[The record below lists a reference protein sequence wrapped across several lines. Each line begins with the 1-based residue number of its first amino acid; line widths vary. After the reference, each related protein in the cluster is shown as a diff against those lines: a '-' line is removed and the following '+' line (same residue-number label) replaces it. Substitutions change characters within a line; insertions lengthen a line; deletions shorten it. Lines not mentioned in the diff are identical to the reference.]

1 MPEVGSM
8 SDFGWTAEQVRAITA
23 EGHTLLAASAGTGKT
38 TTIVGKILWLLGLD
52 VGPAQ
57 SGESL
62 PACPRPASLRE
73 IAAITFTEK
82 AAYDLKR
89 KLRREIEAS
98 ADSERLR
105 WEIDRASV
113 GTIHAFCAEILR
125 ETALRFGIDPSFRVL
140 DEREAR
146 VEIDGVIKDVLFEGL
161 EAGERGSRT
170 LLQRFGLRGFTNV
183 DGTIDHVRKVLRDL
197 RWHRDRYDSW
207 LTDGAGS
214 MERLVALD
222 PGFAVEEE
230 EAQLERCQELLELAM
245 RAEERWQAYLRREN
259 LRDFDSLILDARSLL
274 TGPEARPAIARL
286 QRRFRVLIIDEFQDT
301 DAAQRDIAFAIAGL
315 AGSPST
321 DRDGPQLFLVGDA
334 KQSIY
339 GFRGADISVW
349 NETRQVVCQSAG
361 PLELTRNFRSDP
373 AVIAFAN
380 AAAGR
385 AVGEIG
391 EAVAGEVPESHVA
404 YSDLVPGRQQA
415 PAGGVEWLAA
425 DTSPVARQRDAEAEH
440 VATRIVEMV
449 GHLTVQDPE
458 TGAPRP
464 CRFRDIAILY
474 RNTTG
479 LEQYERA
486 LRRYGI
492 PFFSL
497 GITGFAEAQ
506 EILDLVTAIR
516 VIDNPRD
523 DLRAFA
529 FLRSPFVGLRDE
541 VIARL
546 RIEGGHG
553 SLLRQAYRFAEQG
566 SGWFAHTDD
575 DERIAGIER
584 ESLIRGLDAIK
595 RARQMAGRAPLD
607 ELLSDLLEHTG
618 YRLHLL
624 LTERSAEALAN
635 IEKFLTLLEDY
646 RDRPLGT
653 FLEIWDRWD
662 DLDTLVPQAP
672 LYSKEDDVV
681 TLSTIHGAKGL
692 EWPLVFLVGTG
703 QRFSDRLTN
712 QFWSDPEFGPVLC
725 PKRDERT
732 ARSSRLHARRTLAER
747 AEEARLLYVAVTR
760 ARDRLLVVGRQ
771 ASSDSYAGW
780 LSAAQDLVEAR
791 LEPAKVP
798 SPDLPPE
805 VRLDWMDGLEGR
817 ELASFSKT
825 LPMPQTRFTTS
836 ATEAMKRERDTKEWA
851 QRYLHGIIETWRFAP
866 HSAGEGSDLPPTER
880 GKLIHDVLERIREEE
895 ELAELLD
902 ERIGAADAL
911 EIEATAA
918 PGTAYREALEKE
930 IRDVIRGEKWQW
942 YVDGEHYR
950 ELRFI
955 RLGEPTL
962 WEVGALDL
970 YRPSRSA
977 DGGGRDATSW
987 IIDFKTHQIGETEIE
1002 ATARRYQIQ
1011 GDVYRAAGTMRDH
1024 PRVLLH
1030 FTHPNRVT
1038 ELVAGDEREEQART
1052 LAGEMEESVAA
1063 EAQLGVAESGDGGEQ
1078 LLLFD

>member
-1 MPEVGSM
+1 M
-8 SDFGWTAEQVRAITA
+8 SEFGWTPEQARAITA

-52 VGPAQ
+52 VGRSQ
-57 SGESL
+57 DGEPL
-62 PACPRPASLRE
+62 PACRRPASLRE

-89 KLRREIEAS
+89 KLRGKIEAS
-98 ADSERLR
+98 AEAERLR

-146 VEIDGVIKDVLFEGL
+146 VEMDSVIKDVLFEAL
-161 EAGERGSRT
+161 EAGEHGSRT
-170 LLQRFGLRGFTNV
+170 LLQRFGLQGFKNV
-183 DGTIDHVRKVLRDL
+183 DGTIDHIRKVVRDL
-197 RWHRDRYDSW
+197 RWHEDRYELWFADR
-207 LTDGAGS
+207 AAFRA
-214 MERLVALD
+214 RLIDLD
-222 PGFAVEEE
+222 PGFDAETES
-230 EAQLERCQELLELAM
+230 AQLSLCAELLDLAG
-245 RAEERWQAYLRREN
+245 RVERRWRAYLRRET

-274 TGPEARPAIARL
+274 TGSDAGPAIARL
-286 QRRFRVLIIDEFQDT
+286 RRRFRVLIIDEFQDT
-301 DAAQRDIAFAIAGL
+301 DAAQRDIALAIAGL
-315 AGSPST
+315 SEAAPAGA
-321 DRDGPQLFLVGDA
+321 PQLFLVGDA

-349 NETRQVVCQSAG
+349 NETRESICEVTG

-373 AVIAFAN
+373 EVIAFAN

-391 EAVAGEVPESHVA
+391 EAVAEQAPESHVA
-404 YSDLVPGRQQA
+404 YSDLVPGRGAA

-425 DTSPVARQRDAEAEH
+425 DTSPVARQRDLEAEH
-440 VATRIVEMV
+440 VATRIVELV
-449 GHLTVQDPE
+449 DQLTVEDPD
-458 TGAPRP
+458 TGIRRP
-464 CRFRDIAILY
+464 CRYRDIAILY

-479 LEQYERA
+479 LEQYERV

-497 GITGFAEAQ
+497 GITGFGEAQ

-523 DLRAFA
+523 DLQAFA
-529 FLRSPFVGLRDE
+529 FLRSPFIGLRDE

-546 RIEGGHG
+546 RIEGGYG
-553 SLLRQAYRFAEQG
+553 SLLRQAYRFAEEG
-566 SGWFAHTDD
+566 TGWFADAGD
-575 DERIAGIER
+575 DERIADIER
-584 ESLIRGLDAIK
+584 EALIRGLDAIK
-595 RARQMAGRAPLD
+595 RARRMAGRAPLD
-607 ELLSDLLEHTG
+607 ELLSDLIEHTG

-646 RDRPLGT
+646 RDRPLGS

-692 EWPLVFLVGTG
+692 EWPVVFLVGTG
-703 QRFSDRLTN
+703 QRFQDRLTN
-712 QFWSDPEFGPVLC
+712 QFWSDAEYGPLLC
-725 PKRDERT
+725 PRRDERT
-732 ARSSRLHARRTLAER
+732 ARAIRLHARRTLAER

-760 ARDRLLVVGRQ
+760 ARDRLLIVGPP
-771 ASSDSYAGW
+771 AGEESYAGW
-780 LSAAQDLVEAR
+780 LAAGAGLVESR
-791 LEPAKVP
+791 SVPASVP
-798 SPDLPPE
+798 PPDPPVDVE
-805 VRLDWMDGLEGR
+805 LGWMDELEER
-817 ELASFSKT
+817 AVADSSEA
-825 LPMPQTRFTTS
+825 LPAPPTRFTTS
-836 ATEAMKRERDTKEWA
+836 ATEAMKREADPKEWA
-851 QRYLHGIIETWRFAP
+851 LRYLHGIIETWRFAP
-866 HSAGEGSDLPPTER
+866 HPSGEGSDLPPTER
-880 GKLIHDVLERIREEE
+880 GKLIHDVLERIQEEE

-902 ERIGAADAL
+902 ERIGAADAH
-911 EIEATAA
+911 EIEVTAA
-918 PGTAYREALEKE
+918 PGTAYRAALENE
-930 IRDVIRGEKWQW
+930 IREVIRGEDWRW

-955 RLGEPTL
+955 RLVESDL

-970 YRPSRSA
+970 YRPSRVAAA
-977 DGGGRDATSW
+977 DERDAASW
-987 IIDFKTHQIGETEIE
+987 IIDFKTHQISAAEMES
-1002 ATARRYQIQ
+1002 TARRYRIQ
-1011 GDVYRAAGTMRDH
+1011 GDVYRAAGSMKDS

-1030 FTHPNRVT
+1030 FTHPNQVT
-1038 ELVAGDEREEQART
+1038 ELAASDRDEQIETVQATVGLEERVAVDAPASEASEGD
-1052 LAGEMEESVAA
+1052 
-1063 EAQLGVAESGDGGEQ
+1063 Q